1 MKRILISSGLIAVLL
16 VSAADA
22 RQQFLKNGSFD
33 VPGPEATTLHWNSFG
48 GAGQSP
54 AFVFDGDF
62 SALTSVRVNAFVGM
76 YQDTYDAVAGDE
88 VQMKAMAYVP
98 SDAAPTGN
106 IVAGI
111 KLEFFPP
118 TGVETPPPEENLAF
132 DADDPNDTWVPV
144 TLATIVPPG
153 IEIAKVVVISF
164 DESTTNGNVYADL
177 ISAELSSNPG
187 VNLLQ
192 NPSFEI
198 GGSGA
203 DGMPNWDE
211 FASPFSGARKN
222 CFDVDPA
229 YDEFCTTKY
238 IGQTAGLIQEI
249 VVVPGDTLTIT
260 GHFYSRSAAPY
271 ADANARAGVKV
282 EWVAGRLPEFQ
293 VDIVPNGNPASATT
307 NIVNSSTPT
316 NQWRPVT
323 INYTMPA
330 QTASRLRGTI
340 INGFGPGTCDVYFDA
355 FEMVLANVF
364 DGSDVDADDD
374 EDLLDIASL
383 QTSFNGANNPMK
395 FLGLVYDH
403 DEDGDVDSA
412 DSNFTLDRMIGPA
425 LP

>member
-1 MKRILISSGLIAVLL
+1 MKRILFTSSLFALFLCVP
-16 VSAADA
+16 ADA

-33 VPGPEATTLHWNSFG
+33 IPGPEATTLRWNAFG
-48 GAGQSP
+48 GAGQSTDYL
-54 AFVFDGDF
+54 FDGSF

-76 YQDTYDAVAGDE
+76 YQDTYDAVAGNE

-98 SDAAPTGN
+98 ADAAPTGN

-132 DADDPNDTWVPV
+132 DADDPVDTWVPV
-144 TLATIVPPG
+144 TLITTVPPG

-164 DESTTNGNVYADL
+164 DESTTNGNAYADL
-177 ISAELSSNPG
+177 VSAELSSNPG
-187 VNLLQ
+187 LNLLQ

-198 GGSGA
+198 GGSGN

-222 CFDVDPA
+222 CFDVTAFDQ
-229 YDEFCTTKY
+229 DCTTKF

-249 VVVPGDTLTIT
+249 EVVPGDTLTIT
-260 GHFYSRSAAPY
+260 GYFFSRSAAPY
-271 ADANARAGVKV
+271 ADENARAGVKV

-307 NIVNSSTPT
+307 NIVNSGTPT
-316 NQWRPVT
+316 NQWVPVT

-355 FEMVLANVF
+355 FEMVIANVF
-364 DGSDVDADDD
+364 DGSDVDADND

-383 QTSFNGANNPMK
+383 QTSFNGSNNPMK

-403 DEDGDVDSA
+403 DEDGDVDSS
-412 DSNFTLDRMIGPA
+412 DSNFTLDRMVGPA